1 MQGMLES
8 MQAVRSAVQSTKSK
22 IIENKVAFRRLSS
35 YIKVQTKKEKKVMTN
50 TNIQNTISKVSN
62 NMSSL
67 FSKEDVIKLLT
78 DLDTEIRNED
88 PKPKMDID
96 ALLTTFRQVL
106 SEKDWDSVVDKDDI
120 HLSMSYDN
128 RIEVEDVPINE
139 DFLIDEAVDAL
150 ESLWDALEEAASED

>member
-1 MQGMLES
+1 MLES

-88 PKPKMDID
+88 PKPKIDID

-150 ESLWDALEEAASED
+150 EAVYNALDEEAN

>member
-1 MQGMLES
+1 
-8 MQAVRSAVQSTKSK
+8 
-22 IIENKVAFRRLSS
+22 
-35 YIKVQTKKEKKVMTN
+35 MTN
-50 TNIQNTISKVSN
+50 KNIQITISKVHAN
-62 NMSSL
+62 FSSL

-120 HLSMSYDN
+120 ELSMGYDN
-128 RIEVEDVPINE
+128 KVEVDRVTINE

-150 ESLWDALEEAASED
+150 EAVYNALDEEAN